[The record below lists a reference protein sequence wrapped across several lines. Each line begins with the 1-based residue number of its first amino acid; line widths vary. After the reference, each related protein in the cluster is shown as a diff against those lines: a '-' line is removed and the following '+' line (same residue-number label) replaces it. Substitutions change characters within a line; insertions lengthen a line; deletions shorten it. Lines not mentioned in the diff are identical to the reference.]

1 MEMANTSNGGGQHQ
15 GMDVSG
21 SGMVEIGNQR
31 WRWPV
36 PGMVEITR
44 NGGEQHQEWWRSAT
58 GDRCARTRDG
68 RDWYSGMEVASTR
81 SGRGWHT
88 GVDVVRTMESGDWH
102 PRMEMASAVDG
113 GDQYPGMEVASAG
126 DGVEWHMGMEVV
138 SDMDSADSP
147 EWRWP
152 VPAMV
157 DVSTKRWMYQDQG
170 WWRSAVRVEVASARD
185 GGDWYPRMDA
195 SGPGIVETG
204 TQERRW
210 LIPWMVISAQGWKW
224 PVLGVLEMG
233 TAQTWL
239 FSAPSPGQR
248 QPRWDSLQADR
259 LQGTGDE

>member
-1 MEMANTSNGGGQHQ
+1 MLVFPLKTLR
-15 GMDVSG
+15 SG
-21 SGMVEIGNQR
+21 KGLG
-31 WRWPV
+31 WFLPV
-36 PGMVEITR
+36 
-44 NGGEQHQEWWRSAT
+44 GEQQAAGRM
-58 GDRCARTRDG
+58 DG
-68 RDWYSGMEVASTR
+68 WPPASFLGTAPLLLLFFWQGNTPCMSDGNWYPGIEVACT
-81 SGRGWHT
+81 
-88 GVDVVRTMESGDWH
+88 
-102 PRMEMASAVDG
+102 
-113 GDQYPGMEVASAG
+113 
-126 DGVEWHMGMEVV
+126 
-138 SDMDSADSP
+138 
-147 EWRWP
+147 
-152 VPAMV
+152 
-157 DVSTKRWMYQDQG
+157 
-170 WWRSAVRVEVASARD
+170 RD